1 MTVELVLLMLLI
13 SFSLVLNVLF
23 HSKKHVDTKE
33 TRLFGIVALVNL
45 IGIIFELFAVLSI
58 EYYGINSMF
67 SIIVNKLYLV
77 GLLCFGLVFSL
88 FVLNA
93 TQLSS
98 RKFDVFYEKLYKR
111 ITILIYVLFGLT
123 FFGVCLLEINLFEG
137 NDLAYSYG
145 DAVNLVF
152 NVYQLCAFCYFASL
166 LINIGNIKNNKRNI
180 PTIVFIVIVIVSVY
194 LTKNYP
200 GMLFMAALET
210 LVVFLMYH
218 TIENPDVDML
228 EQLGIAKKEVNK
240 ANRAKMDFLSN
251 MSHEI
256 RTPLNSIVGFSD
268 CLLDTDDVEEIKS
281 NAEDIINASESLL
294 GVVNGILD
302 GSRIEAGNIE
312 IENSSYNSYETF
324 NSVAELIAPK
334 MKNKGIDFKYYIA
347 PDLPKTLYGDSNSI
361 KKIISNLLINGCK
374 YTNDGFVKY
383 DVSCVNTGDYVKLII
398 SVEDTGVGIKRQ
410 DLDKIFTKLQR
421 LDVDD
426 VSKSDDSG
434 LGLAVIKQLTEM
446 MGGKVIVHS
455 ELGKGSIFTIL
466 INQCIVEEEVKAPEV
481 KYNKM
486 LDLSN
491 VKILLVDDNNLNLK
505 VTSKILEK
513 YNANNITMCGSGFE
527 CLDLIKSGNTFDI
540 IFLDDMMPKMT
551 GVETLKKLK
560 EIEGFKIPVVALTAN
575 AILGMKD
582 KYIEAGFDDYLSKPI
597 NKSLLIEV
605 LNKILIKSVTD
616 SSNSLNN
623 VQEKKEKK
631 YPDVIP
637 IDDAFTYKIGNK
649 MCLSSE
655 KDLLEEKKE
664 DIENEKVIERFLE
677 NHKNFELV
685 DSGVSFGRK
694 ALDKAVRI
702 LPCDGGEGH
711 FVAKLKK
718 SGELITSP
726 TTDVTPCKFS
736 ERETVLKLYDETL
749 KTRVFGENFQ
759 KIGDKIILLPNMALP
774 PLSGLGVIRAGILF
788 GEIKKNR
795 VEPCHALYMA
805 AKKDDLKSYIDLDY
819 NDSRLQKFYHG
830 EEIDV
835 DQSLKGFT
843 AVLVEGV
850 STGFGKANGGTL
862 KNRYPKGLRSMK

>member
-58 EYYGINSMF
+58 EYYGVN
-67 SIIVNKLYLV
+67 SIISIVMNKVYLI
-77 GLLCFGLVFSL
+77 GLLSFGLAFSL

-145 DAVNLVF
+145 DAVNLIF
-152 NVYQLCAFCYFASL
+152 NVYELCAFCYFASL
-166 LINIGNIKNNKRNI
+166 LMNIGNIKNNKRNI

-268 CLLDTDDVEEIKS
+268 CLLDTDNVDEIKS

-312 IENSSYNSYETF
+312 IKNSSYDSFETF
-324 NSVAELIAPK
+324 NSVAELVAPK

-347 PDLPKTLYGDSNSI
+347 PDLPKMLYGDSNSI
-361 KKIISNLLINGCK
+361 KKIISNLLINACK

-421 LDVDD
+421 LDVAE
-426 VSKSDDSG
+426 VNKPDDSG

-560 EIEGFKIPVVALTAN
+560 EIEGFKTPVVALTAN

-616 SSNSLNN
+616 SSNSINN

-637 IDDAFTYKIGNK
+637 VDDAFTYKIGNK

-655 KDLLEEKKE
+655 KDLLEEKNE
-664 DIENEKVIERFLE
+664 DIENERVIDDNVTYDVKYLE
-677 NHKNFELV
+677 DNGVDVNSAIELLGDMEMFNSTMEDYVKGVKDKWNLILEYKNNSDMENYAIQVHSLKSDSKYLGLTDLADVLYNHELKSKENDV
-685 DSGVSFGRK
+685 DYVN
-694 ALDKAVRI
+694 
-702 LPCDGGEGH
+702 EH
-711 FVAKLKK
+711 F
-718 SGELITSP
+718 GEL
-726 TTDVTPCKFS
+726 
-736 ERETVLKLYDETL
+736 ETQFNNT
-749 KTRVFGENFQ
+749 
-759 KIGDKIILLPNMALP
+759 IKIINNY
-774 PLSGLGVIRAGILF
+774 VN
-788 GEIKKNR
+788 NR
-795 VEPCHALYMA
+795 
-805 AKKDDLKSYIDLDY
+805 
-819 NDSRLQKFYHG
+819 
-830 EEIDV
+830 
-835 DQSLKGFT
+835 T
-843 AVLVEGV
+843 
-850 STGFGKANGGTL
+850 
-862 KNRYPKGLRSMK
+862 

>member
-361 KKIISNLLINGCK
+361 KKIISNLLINACK

-664 DIENEKVIERFLE
+664 DIENEKVIDDNVTYDVKYLE
-677 NHKNFELV
+677 DNGVDVNSAIELLGDMEMFNSTMKDYVNSVQDKWNLILKYKNNS
-685 DSGVSFGRK
+685 DM
-694 ALDKAVRI
+694 
-702 LPCDGGEGH
+702 
-711 FVAKLKK
+711 
-718 SGELITSP
+718 
-726 TTDVTPCKFS
+726 
-736 ERETVLKLYDETL
+736 
-749 KTRVFGENFQ
+749 ENYAIQ
-759 KIGDKIILLPNMALP
+759 VH
-774 PLSGLGVIRAGILF
+774 S
-788 GEIKKNR
+788 
-795 VEPCHALYMA
+795 
-805 AKKDDLKSYIDLDY
+805 LKSDSKYLGLIDLANVAY
-819 NDSRLQKFYHG
+819 NHELKSKENDVLYVNEHFAELEDQYNKTL
-830 EEIDV
+830 EIV
-835 DQSLKGFT
+835 KKYNSNK
-843 AVLVEGV
+843 
-850 STGFGKANGGTL
+850 
-862 KNRYPKGLRSMK
+862 